1 MVDRQPV
8 VNPVPRSPASMPH
21 RASADEATADLV
33 RRHRESLF
41 PSVGLFYDNPIELR
55 RGERQFVY
63 DGAGREYLDFFGG
76 IATVTSGHAIPEI
89 NEAIADQLGRIS
101 HTSTLFLIRS
111 QIELAERIRA
121 MTPAKLNK
129 VFFTNS
135 GTEANEAA
143 FLVTTL
149 NRDSN
154 ELIALRHSYHGR
166 SFATINASGQT
177 PWRSSTLSP
186 LHVHYVGN
194 PYCYRCPWEKTYPSC
209 GLLCARD
216 VDAVIKTT
224 TSGRPAAFI
233 AEPIQ
238 GVGGFITPPPEYF
251 QEVKAILDR
260 HGIPF
265 ICDEVQTAW
274 GRIGEADFGF
284 QAYGVEPDVVVFA
297 KGLANGIPIG
307 GVIATDDLAASIRSL
322 SLSTFGGNPV
332 ATTAALANLN
342 YILTNNLR
350 ENARE
355 VGAYLRERLW
365 ALAERHPMIGDVRGM
380 GLLVAIEFVH
390 DRETKE
396 PAPDL
401 VLRILEGAK
410 ERGLIVG
417 RGGLYA
423 NVLRLCPPLIV
434 STADV
439 DAAVAI
445 LDQTMTAIAA

>member
-1 MVDRQPV
+1 MD
-8 VNPVPRSPASMPH
+8 AAGAGDGALELGDE
-21 RASADEATADLV
+21 RAELV
-33 RRHRESLF
+33 RRHRDSLF
-41 PSVGLFYDNPIELR
+41 PSVGLFYDEPIELR

-63 DGAGREYLDFFGG
+63 DGAGRQYLDFFGG
-76 IATVTSGHAIPEI
+76 IATVSSGHAIPEI
-89 NEAIADQLGRIS
+89 NEAIKAQLDRVT

-121 MTPAKLNK
+121 MTPPHLNK

-154 ELIALRHSYHGR
+154 EIVALRHSYHGR

-209 GLLCARD
+209 DLLCARD
-216 VDAVIKTT
+216 VGAVIETT
-224 TSGRPAAFI
+224 TSSRPAAFI

-251 QEVKAILDR
+251 VEVQAILRR

-265 ICDEVQTAW
+265 IADEVQTGW
-274 GRIGEADFGF
+274 GRIGAADFGF

-307 GVIATDDLAASIRSL
+307 GLIATDELAGSIRSL

-342 YILTNNLR
+342 YIATHNLR
-350 ENARE
+350 QNAQR
-355 VGAYLRERLW
+355 VGGYLIDRLW
-365 ALAERHPMIGDVRGM
+365 ELAERHPVIGDVRGM
-380 GLLVAIEFVH
+380 GLLVAIELVR
-390 DRETKE
+390 DRQSKA

-401 VLRILEGAK
+401 TPRVLEAAK
-410 ERGLIVG
+410 ERGLIIG
-417 RGGLYA
+417 RGGLHA

-434 STADV
+434 TEADV
-439 DAAVAI
+439 DAAITI
-445 LDQTMTAIAA
+445 LDQSFACLMGAT